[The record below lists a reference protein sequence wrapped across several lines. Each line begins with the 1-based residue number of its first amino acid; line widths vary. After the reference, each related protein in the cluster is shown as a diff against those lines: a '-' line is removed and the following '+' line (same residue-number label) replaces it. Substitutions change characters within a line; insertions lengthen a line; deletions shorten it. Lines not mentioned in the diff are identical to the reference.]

1 MTQVKNIEFLH
12 SVTEYSGGEMQ
23 TSINSIIIMLRMLSL
38 LIIDLSLL
46 IINLEL
52 TKNKRK
58 QQPKQRILLIS

>member
-1 MTQVKNIEFLH
+1 MIQVKNIEFLH
-12 SVTEYSGGEMQ
+12 SVTGYSGGEMQ